1 MGSANLLPI
10 GDANLGVQDK
20 ARDFRFSDAHTCHHD
35 IRLAILVSLAPF
47 MLLLGGALPSCFW
60 LLENI
65 KAELKMKLFQC
76 FFFKK
81 FYF

>member
-1 MGSANLLPI
+1 MFATGLDGFRKPAPI

-60 LLENI
+60 LLI
-65 KAELKMKLFQC
+65 WVAVLARQRS
-76 FFFKK
+76 
-81 FYF
+81 